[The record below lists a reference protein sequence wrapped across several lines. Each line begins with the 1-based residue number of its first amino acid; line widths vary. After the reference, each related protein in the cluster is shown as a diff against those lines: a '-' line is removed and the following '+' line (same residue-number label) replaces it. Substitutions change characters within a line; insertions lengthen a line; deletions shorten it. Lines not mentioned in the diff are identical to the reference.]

1 MRLRCCAAI
10 TPRRYFT
17 RTCCPAIHTQRPHRD
32 RTYRWQ
38 SEHAHRIGLPRM
50 QYRSEQ
56 HHGRADKNQ
65 TQSSHLNQSPDY
77 HDSLSPLPP
86 SLASEWSTDRA
97 MVASRRRLGKMPD
110 YGMDYDWPAV
120 SCVRRKHADF
130 CETRIRRETG
140 KIAKARDPMD
150 RTPTGLSL
158 LRGQRR
164 VGSVES
170 RLARPRRRVFLDPD
184 ATARCATRPSV
195 HSRLLIAAWPSAG
208 RGRRSK

>member
-1 MRLRCCAAI
+1 
-10 TPRRYFT
+10 
-17 RTCCPAIHTQRPHRD
+17 
-32 RTYRWQ
+32 
-38 SEHAHRIGLPRM
+38 M

-140 KIAKARDPMD
+140 KIAKARDLMD

-158 LRGQRR
+158 LRG
-164 VGSVES
+164 SVELDLSS
-170 RLARPRRRVFLDPD
+170 RA
-184 ATARCATRPSV
+184 S
-195 HSRLLIAAWPSAG
+195 
-208 RGRRSK
+208 RGRDAECFSILMLLPAALRVRRSTAGS